1 MGYNSDSLWRL
12 YRIGG
17 ADLALQY
24 ARIAEE
30 RSRTSSGPRE
40 SAGPGHADAI
50 RQFKI
55 LGLRFYSERLWLAG
69 SPERTFARQFPARRT
84 WRIGFEASIENP
96 WLYTAVECDVLARC
110 YGPAGQRLGDIR
122 KRLEVTPDHRTYRYC
137 DGWMPQ
143 ALGGWDEGVYRVE
156 VSVDAAK
163 PTADTFMVVDD
174 GPSTLFNGSLL
185 HLRRRS

>member
-1 MGYNSDSLWRL
+1 MGYNRDSLWRL

-17 ADLALQY
+17 ADLALRY

-40 SAGPGHADAI
+40 SAGPGQADAI

-55 LGLRFYSERLWLAG
+55 LGLRFYSESLWLAG

-84 WRIGFEASIENP
+84 WRICFEASIANP
-96 WLYTAVECDVLARC
+96 WHYTSMECDVLARC
-110 YGPAGQRLGDIR
+110 YGPAGQRLSDIR
-122 KRLEVTPDHRTYRYC
+122 KRLEVTPDHRTYRYT

-143 ALGGWDEGVYRVE
+143 ALGGWDEGLYRVE
-156 VSVDAAK
+156 VAVDAAE
-163 PTADTFMVVDD
+163 PTTDTFMVVDD
-174 GPSTLFNGSLL
+174 GPSALFNSSLI